1 MSGLDDGNPLD
12 EGGADTKRNIIL
24 VGHDI
29 AADINYLRKLGYDP
43 YNLANL
49 QEVIDTSLMYRAL
62 EREPHP
68 RSLGTILV
76 NLEIAGWY
84 LHNAGNDAVY
94 TLQAMIGISIK
105 AIVKRPD
112 RQSWAPEMKARV
124 AE

>member
-1 MSGLDDGNPLD
+1 MPGLDSGNTID
-12 EGGADTKRNIIL
+12 TAGADTKRNIVL

-29 AADINYLRKLGYDP
+29 ATDINYLRKLGYDP

-49 QEVIDTSLMYRAL
+49 HEMIDTSLMYRAL
-62 EREPHP
+62 GREPHP
-68 RSLGTILV
+68 RNLGSILA

-94 TLQAMIGISIK
+94 TLQAMIGIAIK
-105 AIVKRPD
+105 AMVERPD
-112 RQSWAPEMKARV
+112 RQAWVPETKARI

>member
-1 MSGLDDGNPLD
+1 MSGFDDGNPL
-12 EGGADTKRNIIL
+12 EKAGTGTKRNVIL

-29 AADINYLRKLGYDP
+29 ATDISYLRKLGYDP

-49 QEVIDTSLMYRAL
+49 HEMIDTSLMYRAL

-68 RSLGTILV
+68 RNLGSILA
-76 NLEIAGWY
+76 NLGIAGWY

-94 TLQAMIGISIK
+94 TLQAMIGIAIK
-105 AIVKRPD
+105 AKVERSD
-112 RQSWAPEMKARV
+112 QQFWATEMKARI